1 MEIKLDTFIEDAINK
16 NYQIDTS
23 VFKDIEARRQ
33 SSEGAKNS
41 ITNILETAPTKPPA
55 PESSQSASTQLINNA
70 NYNIQLKEKQLQSIL
85 DLLSLLD
92 TSIDKVDEL
101 VVKLDSKALTLID
114 EINSAM
120 ESVKVTYNERI
131 DVGCRNGL
139 VWNFIGTST
148 GYDGTASTS
157 RTFSDYEVIDD
168 PSQRVV
174 LNKYGIKYYQKPSNR
189 DYGFNIIS
197 EFTGSI
203 SVGSSNLAVISAG
216 GTTSIQIGDTITD
229 NLSTP
234 QAFNIGSLPEVVGFG
249 STSILTTRTNIGA
262 NVNLGSNIIAH
273 TGIGTTSS
281 IAIGDY
287 VTNLNVFSENTQVVG
302 FGTTTTIIQYK
313 DVGLSTITSISLV
326 VPSVILNKVSISSA
340 TSATIG
346 FGSYISYSSLLLS
359 GQSNI
364 TSFNNT
370 FTAIRQTSDI
380 TENFNYT
387 NSPIDPV
394 TIGIL
399 DSQRVGIGHKTEI
412 VNNGFSP
419 GPSQWRQVLSDP
431 EPRVGP
437 GTVTYYTGNIQW
449 PYDLLYGYAT
459 KGQIYRFNTN
469 TPPTYSL
476 ISPTGNDPTGTLCNT
491 YSSNITV
498 AESRLQSIINNNIP
512 EIQKILSAASNIRKS
527 RDTDEMQAWA
537 YIQSAS
543 YIRMEMNDLKS
554 DIDTLSSIDYDS
566 L

>member
-1 MEIKLDTFIEDAINK
+1 MELKLDTSIQDAIDS
-16 NYQIDTS
+16 NYQIDSS
-23 VFKDIEARRQ
+23 VFRDIEARRQ
-33 SSEGAKNS
+33 SSEAAKNS
-41 ITNILETAPTKPPA
+41 ITNILETAPTKPPT
-55 PESSQSASTQLINNA
+55 PEASQSVSTQLINNA

-120 ESVKVTYNERI
+120 ESVKVAYNERI
-131 DVGCRNGL
+131 DVGCRSSL

-148 GYDGTASTS
+148 GYDGAASTS
-157 RTFSDYEVIDD
+157 RTFSEYEVIDD
-168 PSQRVV
+168 PNQRVV

-203 SVGSSNLAVISAG
+203 SVGSNNLAVISAG

-249 STSILTTRTNIGA
+249 TTSILTTRTNIGA

-287 VTNLNVFSENTQVVG
+287 VTSSNVFSENTQVVG
-302 FGTTTTIIQYK
+302 FGTTTTTILYK
-313 DVGLSTITSISLV
+313 NVGLSTITSISLV
-326 VPSVILNKVSISSA
+326 VPSVILNKVSISSV

-346 FGSYISYSSLLLS
+346 FGSYISYPSLRLS

-370 FTAIRQTSDI
+370 FTVIRQTADI
-380 TENFNYT
+380 NENFNYT

-412 VNNGFSP
+412 ANNGFSP

-431 EPRVGP
+431 EPKVGA
-437 GTVTYYTGNIQW
+437 GTVTYYTGNTQW

-469 TPPTYSL
+469 TPPTYSS
-476 ISPTGNDPTGTLCNT
+476 ISPTGNNPTGALCNNYT
-491 YSSNITV
+491 SNITV
-498 AESRLQSIINNNIP
+498 AESRLQSTLNNNIP

-527 RDTDEMQAWA
+527 RDTDEMQAWV

-543 YIRMEMNDLKS
+543 YVRMEMNDLKS
-554 DIDTLSSIDYDS
+554 DIDVLSSIDYDS